1 MIKGINRQII
11 EINQTGSLYY
21 EKALLIV
28 KPEFAS
34 AQQQVLEREAL
45 RILKKMDAPSSYK
58 RKSRLAVKIIFALA
72 CSLCGGLLAYFM
84 FKSGMIG

>member
-45 RILKKMDAPSSYK
+45 RILKKIDAPSIYK

>member
-28 KPEFAS
+28 KPEFSS
-34 AQQQVLEREAL
+34 AQQQLLEREAL
-45 RILKKMDAPSSYK
+45 RLLKKMDAPSSYK
-58 RKSRLAVKIIFALA
+58 RKSSLAVKIGFALV
-72 CSLCGGLLAYFM
+72 CSLCGGLLAYLM
-84 FKSGMIG
+84 FKAGLIG